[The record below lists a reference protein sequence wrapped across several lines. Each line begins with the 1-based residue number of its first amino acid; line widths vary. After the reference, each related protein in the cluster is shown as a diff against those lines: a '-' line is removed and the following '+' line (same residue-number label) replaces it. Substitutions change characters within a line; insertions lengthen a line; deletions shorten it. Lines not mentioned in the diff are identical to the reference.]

1 MTVQPGLITL
11 LGSGET
17 APSIRKVYHWLFE
30 RMAEPVKLGILE
42 TPAGF
47 EPNSDKVAQNIA
59 DFMNHR
65 LQNFKPDISIIP
77 ARKRG
82 TNFSPDDPAIAA
94 QIHDRNVILIGPGS
108 PTYTA
113 RQLRDS
119 LTWQTMIARHRLGAQ
134 MIFASAAT
142 IASGYQ
148 ALPVYEIY
156 KVGDDLHWRPGLNF
170 FTAFGLCLVF
180 IPHWNNSDG
189 GDELDTSHCY
199 MGADRYCQLVDLLP
213 DQPTIVGID
222 EHTALVIDPVEE
234 CCRVMG
240 VSHAHVIRDGRKKF
254 FGNGSTFSV
263 HELGDFRLP
272 EPGGGL
278 PAEVWQQAV
287 QAQQQVQTVAADGAV
302 TPPPEVLELVEQRE
316 AVRAGK
322 DWAASDAMR
331 AQIQALGWKVV
342 DTPDGS
348 LLEPA

>member
-1 MTVQPGLITL
+1 MAVQPGLITL

-17 APSIRKVYHWLFE
+17 APSIRKVYHGLFE
-30 RMAEPVKLGILE
+30 RMTEPVKLGILE

-47 EPNSDKVAQNIA
+47 EPNSAKVAQNIA
-59 DFMNHR
+59 DFMSHR
-65 LQNFKPDISIIP
+65 LQNFKPEIDIIP

-94 QIHDRNVILIGPGS
+94 QLHDRNVILIGPGS

-119 LTWQTMIARHRLGAQ
+119 LTWQTMIARHRLGAH

-156 KVGDDLHWRPGLNF
+156 KVGEDLHWQPGLDF
-170 FTAFGLCLVF
+170 FAAFGLSLVF
-180 IPHWNNSDG
+180 IPHWNNNDG
-189 GDELDTSHCY
+189 GDDLDTSHCY
-199 MGADRYCQLVDLLP
+199 MGTQRYDQLVALLP
-213 DQPTIVGID
+213 DQPTLVGLD
-222 EHTALVIDPVEE
+222 EHTALVIDPVAE

-240 VSHAHVIRDGRKKF
+240 VSHICVIRDGQEKLF
-254 FGNGSTFSV
+254 PNGSTFSI
-263 HELGDFRLP
+263 HELGDFRMP
-272 EPGGGL
+272 EPSAGL
-278 PAEVWQQAV
+278 PLDVWQQVV
-287 QAQQQVQTVAADGAV
+287 QAQPQDQDQTGDGA
-302 TPPPEVLELVEQRE
+302 TPPPEVLKLVEQRE
-316 AVRAGK
+316 AVRARK

-331 AQIQALGWKVV
+331 AKIQTLGWKVV

-348 LLEPA
+348 LLEPV